1 MGEGWRVLMGR
12 EEGSN
17 GRVLMGEGV
26 LVGEGSNGEEWRVL
40 MGRVEGSNGEG
51 GGF

>member
-1 MGEGWRVLMGR
+1 ME
-12 EEGSN
+12 
-17 GRVLMGEGV
+17 EGV